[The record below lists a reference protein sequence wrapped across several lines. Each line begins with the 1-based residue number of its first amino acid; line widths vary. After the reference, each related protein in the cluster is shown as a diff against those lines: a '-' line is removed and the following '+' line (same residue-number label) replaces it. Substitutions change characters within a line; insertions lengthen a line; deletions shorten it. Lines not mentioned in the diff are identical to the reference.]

1 MGHSVTL
8 RWMTRTTFFKR
19 CNHRLKFSIFC
30 QKRRHLHA
38 NRFRKKHKKNNTT
51 QAGLAPGWTLISNSE
66 LLSYNFVNLI
76 NKKYYDVKVYFKR
89 KN

>member
-38 NRFRKKHKKNNTT
+38 NRFRKKHKKITHTSRTCTRPDLNI
-51 QAGLAPGWTLISNSE
+51 QFR
-66 LLSYNFVNLI
+66 LSYDFVNLI